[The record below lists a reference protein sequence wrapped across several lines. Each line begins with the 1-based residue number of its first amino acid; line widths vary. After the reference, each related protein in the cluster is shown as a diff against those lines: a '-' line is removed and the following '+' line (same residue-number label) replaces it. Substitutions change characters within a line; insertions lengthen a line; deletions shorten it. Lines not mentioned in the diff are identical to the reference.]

1 MLSSIELNALVPY
14 TLHQVTQNPKTELSR
29 VLALNLIP
37 TKAIEWGIEAYFS
50 RRKRTTY
57 NANEVASLA
66 IQIHDVYSKYGI
78 ENITSIKWLSKNKFQ
93 ATIGN

>member
-14 TLHQVTQNPKTELSR
+14 TLHQVTQNPKAELSR

-37 TKAIEWGIEAYFS
+37 TRAVEWGIEAYFS
-50 RRKRTTY
+50 HHKRTSY
-57 NANEVASLA
+57 DANEVASLA
-66 IQIHDVYSKYGI
+66 IQINDAYSKYGI
-78 ENITSIKWLSKNKFQ
+78 ENITNIKWLSKNKFQ